1 MSYSNKISAA
11 AQLVPVS
18 GDLKAVSPE
27 ACPSARFTRMSFDG
41 CWSLDE
47 RSTTS

>member
-11 AQLVPVS
+11 AQLVLLS
-18 GDLKAVSPE
+18 GDLKALSLD
-27 ACPSARFTRMSFDG
+27 AHPSARFTRMSFDG